1 MNKLEEMKNSC
12 KVFAAD
18 LKTGNVEWTKHSK
31 GNECFNCIVSDINL
45 QIWLDCAIEC
55 FALMKPDK
63 SIIRLQ
69 STTAKEAAQ
78 EALQLVRAEAQ
89 KLVDALSVEPKETDL
104 QENNSWFY
112 VRKTLGQVKDSLQ
125 AFTKKTQHLTDSVA
139 ANHFRDLEKAIVEVD
154 KMGVE
159 LKKHNALSEPK
170 EPFWIPIDYNNLP
183 RMKVIVKTGYGDYI
197 EGIIETDSGNGL
209 DYILCSN
216 TKERYYTTFTHYHDI
231 SKYPK
236 PQ

>member
-89 KLVDALSVEPKETDL
+89 KLVDALEVEQKVFTIAEL
-104 QENNSWFY
+104 QEKVTKYKNN
-112 VRKTLGQVKDSLQ
+112 TLFIHNKNNEIKSSRAYGWNEDSIAMKNYKRQVEIWETENEEIKQYL
-125 AFTKKTQHLTDSVA
+125 
-139 ANHFRDLEKAIVEVD
+139 
-154 KMGVE
+154 
-159 LKKHNALSEPK
+159 LSM
-170 EPFWIPIDYNNLP
+170 NCN
-183 RMKVIVKTGYGDYI
+183 I
-197 EGIIETDSGNGL
+197 E
-209 DYILCSN
+209 
-216 TKERYYTTFTHYHDI
+216 F
-231 SKYPK
+231 
-236 PQ
+236 

>member
-18 LKTGNVEWTKHSK
+18 LKTGDIEWSKDVHHENGFITKWNDNK
-31 GNECFNCIVSDINL
+31 IRFY
-45 QIWLDCAIEC
+45 
-55 FALMKPDK
+55 
-63 SIIRLQ
+63 IIHEIGTEGQPCYFKLESFFYRGYVLQ
-69 STTAKEAAQ
+69 STTAKEAAH
-78 EALQLVRAEAQ
+78 EALNLVRLEAQ
-89 KLVDALSVEPKETDL
+89 KLVDAL
-104 QENNSWFY
+104 
-112 VRKTLGQVKDSLQ
+112 
-125 AFTKKTQHLTDSVA
+125 
-139 ANHFRDLEKAIVEVD
+139 
-154 KMGVE
+154 
-159 LKKHNALSEPK
+159 EPK

>member
-18 LKTGNVEWTKHSK
+18 LKTGDIEWSKDVHHENGFITKWNDNK
-31 GNECFNCIVSDINL
+31 IRFY
-45 QIWLDCAIEC
+45 
-55 FALMKPDK
+55 
-63 SIIRLQ
+63 IIHEIGTEGQPCYFKLESFFYRGYVLQ
-69 STTAKEAAQ
+69 STTAKESAH

-89 KLVDALSVEPKETDL
+89 KLVDALEPKEDFKFDGFDEYCT
-104 QENNSWFY
+104 
-112 VRKTLGQVKDSLQ
+112 
-125 AFTKKTQHLTDSVA
+125 
-139 ANHFRDLEKAIVEVD
+139 
-154 KMGVE
+154 
-159 LKKHNALSEPK
+159 PK

-197 EGIIETDSGNGL
+197 EGIIGTDSGNGL
-209 DYILCSN
+209 DYILCYN

-231 SKYPK
+231 SKYPL